1 MVPRR
6 NSSYWVASRRRQA
19 LKCKGMV
26 AGVLRQMLTSWRYGL
41 DLNLSLDSASDLSLQ
56 SQIFEQVRELIL
68 NGVLKGN
75 MALPPSRQL
84 AEQYRVSRNT
94 VTLAYDRLVTEG
106 YAQSRGTSG
115 IFVCEVLPEETLLIS
130 NRTKARP
137 SELPEEQEAE
147 PVLCFAGSPGGGN
160 DRPAIDFWVGRSDS
174 TQFPI
179 KAWRGIINKRLSS
192 GSACLT
198 DYTDP
203 AGLPE
208 LREIIASHLAP
219 ARGMHVSA
227 DQIIITNGGQDAL
240 NLLYRLVTHRTAQ
253 LCIENPCYLGASFLF
268 QSTEKAIHP
277 IPVDEDGLQTD
288 DLPRNKGSLLYV
300 TPSHQFPTGVT
311 LSLKR
316 RIALLH
322 WAEETDSL
330 IIEDD
335 YDSDFRYDGPPLTA
349 LAGLDRSRNVFYM
362 GTFSKSV
369 GAGLRIGFAVLP
381 RDYWDKARV
390 IKAQMSNGQSWLEQ
404 AALADFL
411 GQGHF
416 DRHLRRLRQVYKAR
430 RDCLVNALNDS
441 FKCPM
446 LSGTASGLHLTW
458 RLPQGS
464 PPASTVQI
472 KARQRGIG
480 VYSLKSGASFDFD
493 PTARDEIL
501 IFGYSSIKEAHI
513 IEAVAGLRQ
522 LLQEEN
528 GIAAAERPL

>member
-1 MVPRR
+1 
-6 NSSYWVASRRRQA
+6 
-19 LKCKGMV
+19 
-26 AGVLRQMLTSWRYGL
+26 
-41 DLNLSLDSASDLSLQ
+41 
-56 SQIFEQVRELIL
+56 
-68 NGVLKGN
+68 
-75 MALPPSRQL
+75 
-84 AEQYRVSRNT
+84 
-94 VTLAYDRLVTEG
+94 
-106 YAQSRGTSG
+106 
-115 IFVCEVLPEETLLIS
+115 
-130 NRTKARP
+130 
-137 SELPEEQEAE
+137 
-147 PVLCFAGSPGGGN
+147 
-160 DRPAIDFWVGRSDS
+160 
-174 TQFPI
+174 
-179 KAWRGIINKRLSS
+179 
-192 GSACLT
+192 
-198 DYTDP
+198 
-203 AGLPE
+203 
-208 LREIIASHLAP
+208 
-219 ARGMHVSA
+219 
-227 DQIIITNGGQDAL
+227 
-240 NLLYRLVTHRTAQ
+240 
-253 LCIENPCYLGASFLF
+253 
-268 QSTEKAIHP
+268 
-277 IPVDEDGLQTD
+277 
-288 DLPRNKGSLLYV
+288 
-300 TPSHQFPTGVT
+300 VT

-362 GTFSKSV
+362 GTFSKSL

-458 RLPQGS
+458 RLPQDS
-464 PPASTVQI
+464 PPASTIQL

-493 PTARDEIL
+493 PMARDEIL

-513 IEAVAGLRQ
+513 IDAVAGLRL

-528 GIAAAERPL
+528 AIAAAERPL